1 MGVHNTLH
9 VLSGTIR
16 DLHVVLVQDL
26 VQFSSTG
33 EVL

>member
-9 VLSGTIR
+9 ILSGAIG

-26 VQFSSTG
+26 VQFSSIG